1 MEKTLNI
8 LQPIYRVQNK
18 AIFLQPIYIV
28 MNGCHILKILVRVVG
43 FL

>member
-8 LQPIYRVQNK
+8 
-18 AIFLQPIYIV
+18 LQPIYIV

-43 FL
+43 IL